1 MTGYCMKCKKKREM
15 DHVTQV
21 RMKNGR
27 KAYKGRCSVCSTKM
41 YKIGGK

>member
-1 MTGYCMKCKKKREM
+1 MIGYCMKCKKKREM

-27 KAYKGRCSVCSTKM
+27 KAAKGVCSVCHTKM
-41 YKIGGK
+41 FKIGGK